1 MSTIAYGL
9 GQGFASG
16 ADSVANAIATAERI
30 KNNREQ
36 LRIANQYAQLA
47 QDKWDMTKQKSELE
61 IEKLRGEIQNT
72 QKQLARSEFGNA
84 LFGALQTGNY
94 SPVMYA
100 IKNNQPLST
109 MFDSLGYSN
118 LEGANAYSKDSI
130 LKFAGNDEKLAKLIE
145 ENPNA
150 FAVVT
155 LKNGDKKLIRGDMLA
170 VETGSYKAYNDAQL
184 QYLNGLQNNI
194 AESMQLGAIEQKQK
208 ATDLSQ
214 YTYEDSI
221 KTNALIN
228 PKEGQPLLTKTASG
242 RESVYDKKEK
252 AESDEFNIL
261 NGIRVNEKDY
271 DLKKAEDDKEALYR
285 LFTTSNTKPIQFGAA
300 AKAIDKAL
308 YEADLAGL
316 SLKEYAE
323 ANKDT
328 YLSSAIN
335 SYETTSGD
343 VDKNLRKT
351 MNDLD
356 QWKSAQRAMID
367 TLNEVGLGTDTNLL
381 GVLKKAETL
390 PGLDK
395 ALTTAS
401 SKLGSDVGK
410 YFTAIGSKEGRAA
423 FLMLY
428 NAMLKDMSGS
438 AVTANEFD
446 RKLKELGLPGETSIT
461 DVLVGM
467 KNTLKAE
474 IKYLSE
480 MKTKSP
486 RNFSVYVGDARLN
499 KLNTYLENVDNMLK
513 NKPLNKTA
521 PQSGTTMQGNRKS
534 LNEIFG
540 SVGGQ

>member
-9 GQGFASG
+9 GQGFAQG
-16 ADSVANAIATAERI
+16 ADSVANAVATAERI
-30 KNNREQ
+30 KNSREQ

-47 QDKWDMTKQKSELE
+47 QDKWDITKQKSELE

-72 QKQLARSEFGNA
+72 QKQLARSEFGNS

-228 PKEGQPLLTKTASG
+228 PKEGQSLLTTALKG
-242 RESVYDKKEK
+242 LNKESAYSKFLTSYQ
-252 AESDEFNIL
+252 AGEFNIDEYTKAATSTEVARPQVKTQMFSA
-261 NGIRVNEKDY
+261 GTDY
-271 DLKKAEDDKEALYR
+271 MASLGVKNAQQYQAVMD
-285 LFTTSNTKPIQFGAA
+285 NPN
-300 AKAIDKAL
+300 IDKDTKAQL
-308 YEADLAGL
+308 KRVYSSMIGFEPTNLKTVIKTMDDSLVKGVLSNMKDVVAQLKNYDPSDVAITDKLKNDLA
-316 SLKEYAE
+316 KMF
-323 ANKDT
+323 NI
-328 YLSSAIN
+328 SS
-335 SYETTSGD
+335 SE
-343 VDKNLRKT
+343 
-351 MNDLD
+351 
-356 QWKSAQRAMID
+356 
-367 TLNEVGLGTDTNLL
+367 
-381 GVLKKAETL
+381 AETL
-390 PGLDK
+390 LKDQLFRSNFQTIYVVVRKELSGTQVTPQELEAFEQAMGSVKQSKTAMAAGLANLMNS
-395 ALTTAS
+395 ALSVMNDARDYDTTAFDWY
-401 SKLGSDVGK
+401 KGGTYEFVKGAAQAFKEMALGNKQQTQTTQPKS
-410 YFTAIGSKEGRAA
+410 
-423 FLMLY
+423 
-428 NAMLKDMSGS
+428 S
-438 AVTANEFD
+438 AVVNSLQSQQPQPQQGSNAALFRQN
-446 RKLKELGLPGETSIT
+446 I
-461 DVLVGM
+461 
-467 KNTLKAE
+467 LKA
-474 IKYLSE
+474 K
-480 MKTKSP
+480 
-486 RNFSVYVGDARLN
+486 
-499 KLNTYLENVDNMLK
+499 
-513 NKPLNKTA
+513 
-521 PQSGTTMQGNRKS
+521 
-534 LNEIFG
+534 
-540 SVGGQ
+540 GGQ